1 VIDPGTA
8 MSTFLRFC
16 RDEAGATAIE
26 YGLIATIMA
35 VGLVAALSSMKNEIG
50 AMFDKVAT
58 ATQNA
63 N

>member
-1 VIDPGTA
+1 
-8 MSTFLRFC
+8 MSTLTRFC
-16 RDEAGATAIE
+16 RDESGATAIE

-35 VGLVAALSSMKNEIG
+35 VGLIAALSSMKNEIG
-50 AMFDKVAT
+50 NMFGKVAT